1 MRIGI
6 CGTSCAGKTTLAR
19 ALSKRLNLPLINEVA
34 EDFKEF
40 RNTIPTQ
47 FNIASGQIGA
57 EINMVAAHGG
67 FVSDRTVLDNL
78 AYSSFHYSHL
88 QPTKFDTTL
97 FDFIGNMVD
106 DYLTTRPY
114 DLIVF
119 ADEYFDL
126 EDDGNRSMSLEEQ
139 FDVYYLIDDIANYVR
154 LRFNIP
160 IVYVSGPLDERIQK
174 IINSMQVN
182 SR

>member
-1 MRIGI
+1 M
-6 CGTSCAGKTTLAR
+6 
-19 ALSKRLNLPLINEVA
+19 A

-47 FNIASGQIGA
+47 FNIASGQISA

-78 AYSSFHYSHL
+78 AYSSFHYSHI
-88 QPTKFDTTL
+88 QPTNGDIAL
-97 FDFIGNMVD
+97 FAFIGRMID
-106 DYLTTRPY
+106 DYLETMPY

-119 ADEYFDL
+119 VDEYFDL
-126 EDDGNRSMSLEEQ
+126 EDDGNRSMNPDEQ
-139 FDVYYLIDDIANYVR
+139 FYVYYLIDDIVNYVC

-160 IVYVSGPLDERIQK
+160 IVYVSGSLDERIEK